1 MRSKLMIA
9 KLVVLFIL
17 VISFVANPA
26 AANSK
31 TLLIG
36 IDVQDNFPSIGPS
49 GTENDLNPGIF
60 IEQMRYIEKKAN
72 ISFKYKRI
80 PWKKC
85 LINLK
90 RGKLDGVI
98 CGSFKKERGVFPMTS
113 AGKPDSKRQFSGS
126 SYYLYVKKDSDLK
139 WNGKKFN
146 KSNIRIGAQ
155 LGFSIVAVL
164 KKLGVRVDEVTSIKI
179 NFRKLM
185 KDRIIGLAAHE
196 DSGDAAMVDYS
207 NVKKLKIPLKTKS
220 YYFIMSHQIYK
231 SDRKLVNKIWK
242 ACATLQGKNLKKIK
256 AKYRGK
262 KGWADMK

>member
-1 MRSKLMIA
+1 MKSRLIIT
-9 KLVVLFIL
+9 LTILFTIS
-17 VISFVANPA
+17 VIFVANPIA
-26 AANSK
+26 ADAK

-36 IDVQDNFPSIGPS
+36 IDVQDNFPSIGPT
-49 GTENDLNPGIF
+49 GTENGLNPGIF
-60 IEQMRYIEKKAN
+60 IEEMRYIEKKAN
-72 ISFKYKRI
+72 INFKYKRI

-90 RGKLDGVI
+90 RGKLDGVV
-98 CGSFKKERGVFPMTS
+98 CGSYKKERGVFPMTS
-113 AGKPDSKRQFSGS
+113 AGKPDSKRRFSDS

-146 KSNIRIGAQ
+146 KRNIRIGAQ

-185 KDRIIGLAAHE
+185 KGRIIGLAAHE

-220 YYFIMSHQIYK
+220 YYFIMSHQIFK
-231 SDRKLVNKIWK
+231 SNPKLVNKIWK
-242 ACATLQGKNLKKIK
+242 ACATLQGKKLKKMK

-262 KGWADMK
+262 KGWADLK